1 MRIVYI
7 VSRLVQV
14 KESKNL
20 FPTDVGSMLL
30 FVTLLQLET
39 IEKEMTKKS
48 KALEN
53 LEDDVRKILIVFCNG

>member
-1 MRIVYI
+1 MWIVYI

>member
-1 MRIVYI
+1 M
-7 VSRLVQV
+7 QV

>member
-1 MRIVYI
+1 M
-7 VSRLVQV
+7 QV

-20 FPTDVGSMLL
+20 FLTDVGSMLL